1 MINPRQL
8 FFIIALTRISALLV
22 LLPVVTAGNALQ
34 DAWIS
39 VIVATVVA
47 ILFVWL
53 GAYLAMKH
61 PGKSLGQFSRDLLG
75 KTGGAITTGLLA
87 ISFYVLCLIRT
98 RLVSLVIISHF
109 MPKTPGWAL
118 AIPVLLT
125 AFYGAMMG
133 PDTVGR
139 ASEFLFTVMAL
150 IIVVS
155 MVMSYVW
162 SAERVAGLKP
172 VLSRGLRPVFGAAVP
187 AAFLGLMSGLR
198 VLALGRFTVEEHKM
212 PKATA
217 LALLVSGLVLLV
229 VTIDVLTTLGPAQAQ
244 AYVMPVLALASSVFI
259 EGILERLDLV
269 LMTAWVLGITF
280 DVTVLLA
287 SSSILIGDSLG
298 IGHRKVAAA
307 LFLLGVVPV
316 SHRFTDIFVMRQ
328 LHSIPV
334 TGIWSAAIC
343 VGTLAPVCI
352 AYLIKKRR
360 GGS

>member
-155 MVMSYVW
+155 MVMFYVW

-187 AAFLGLMSGLR
+187 AAFLGLMSGLK
-198 VLALGRFTVEEHKM
+198 VLALGRFTTEKEKM
-212 PKATA
+212 PKAMTMA
-217 LALLVSGLVLLV
+217 LLISGLALLAT
-229 VTIDVLTTLGPAQAQ
+229 TINVLTALGPAQAQ
-244 AYVMPVLALASSVFI
+244 SHVTPLLALASSVFI
-259 EGILERLDLV
+259 EGVLERLDLI
-269 LMTAWVLGITF
+269 LMASWVLGVTF
-280 DVTVLLA
+280 DVTALLL
-287 SSSILIGDSLG
+287 SSSILFGDSLG
-298 IGHRKVAAA
+298 ADRRKVTVV
-307 LFLLGVVPV
+307 LFFLGLVPV
-316 SHRFTDIFVMRQ
+316 SHRITDIFTMRR

-334 TGIWSAAIC
+334 TGIWATLIV
-343 VGTLAPVCI
+343 VGTLVPVLV
-352 AYLIKKRR
+352 AYLIKRKK